1 MSWLSTSGFMVEAQN
16 VVAHAGG
23 VILCAA
29 STEASCSGVVPIL
42 SSDVGSSS

>member
-1 MSWLSTSGFMVEAQN
+1 MVEAQN

-29 STEASCSGVVPIL
+29 SMEASCSGVVPIL